1 MSFSKKEGDFAKSP
15 FFIRRVLPTFLLSI
29 LLIVA
34 IWMAWPTLWVYIEAF
49 AEQARHSPWR
59 ERILAYGLF
68 APLVSI
74 GIMTAQLFPL
84 PIPGPTIPIING
96 WLYGLWG
103 GALITW
109 LGLMSKG
116 ILGYLLGL
124 GGGRI
129 QLIQRRQEQL
139 VARFKP
145 YLERYGW
152 RIVFIFS
159 MLPLVPFTPISSG
172 AALTGMPWSV
182 YLLARAV
189 GIVPL
194 ALFYAFIGTLL
205 R

>member
-1 MSFSKKEGDFAKSP
+1 MVSQLREKVF
-15 FFIRRVLPTFLLSI
+15 
-29 LLIVA
+29 
-34 IWMAWPTLWVYIEAF
+34 PTLWVQMEAF
-49 AEQARHSPWR
+49 AQETSQSPWR

-74 GIMTAQLFPL
+74 GIMTAQIFPV

-103 GALITW
+103 GALVTW

-124 GGGRI
+124 GGGKI
-129 QLIQRRQEQL
+129 QLIARRQEQF

-152 RIVFIFS
+152 RAIFVAS
-159 MLPLVPFTPISSG
+159 MLPLFPFTPLSSG
-172 AALTGMPWSV
+172 AALIGMPWSV
-182 YLLARAV
+182 YLLSRGV
-189 GIVPL
+189 GIIPL

-205 R
+205 Q